1 MHEGKNEKSNAVHS
15 SFPPV
20 SVPCT
25 ADLLRR
31 ETKCLYFLKSKQKIT
46 KNTQKLPEVP
56 PNRYANSYG
65 NVEPWN
71 ICKMV
76 FAEPQIGTGDQFI
89 RKNRAATPAGTTFSA
104 IRKLPFRF
112 RNSGTDHAMIAGR
125 TTRKSSIPSSNII
138 IDFQYAVYLPKS
150 AKYVPMLF

>member
-1 MHEGKNEKSNAVHS
+1 MHEGKMRKATLFTHLFPLPRSLHSRSAPPGNEVFVFFEKQ
-15 SFPPV
+15 
-20 SVPCT
+20 
-25 ADLLRR
+25 
-31 ETKCLYFLKSKQKIT
+31 TKNHGKYAKIT
-46 KNTQKLPEVP
+46 RSAP

-125 TTRKSSIPSSNII
+125 TTRKSSIPSSK
-138 IDFQYAVYLPKS
+138 VR
-150 AKYVPMLF
+150 